1 MDRELMLVLRDDM
14 LGLNQAELP
23 LGIQT
28 LVLRC

>member
-1 MDRELMLVLRDDM
+1 MDRELMLVLRDM

-23 LGIQT
+23 LGIQG